1 MRDGSRQKVEK
12 PAQQKVKHEGPIL
25 VDKVRETT
33 EVLGHDERT
42 FWTQRFEAYR

>member
-25 VDKVRETT
+25 ADKVRETT
-33 EVLGHDERT
+33 EVPRHDEKT
-42 FWTQRFEAYR
+42 SWT